1 MAWQFEFLGCS
12 LKRVMPFKSTCGSRH
27 GLGLCREDDKEG
39 AAGGSIDKTEYQE
52 SGEGNAI
59 GVGRGNQ
66 RPNK

>member
-1 MAWQFEFLGCS
+1 
-12 LKRVMPFKSTCGSRH
+12 MPFKSTCGSRH